1 MNQKLRAIRKTAG
14 MLAIST
20 VIPVALLGLFQ
31 LSGETLTWILFGA
44 FCTFFLWIVYSIN
57 LGQIKHDDE
66 LEEIEQR
73 YRDAVSNKKV

>member
-1 MNQKLRAIRKTAG
+1 MSQQLRAIRRTAG

-20 VIPVALLGLFQ
+20 LVPVAIMGLFQ

-44 FCTFFLWIVYSIN
+44 FCTYFLWMVYSIN

-66 LEEIEQR
+66 LKEIDQR
-73 YRDAVSNKKV
+73 YRDAVSNKQV